1 VATPDKK
8 SQSNSGKVGAGLFGA
23 GAGAILTYFLTHG
36 RTAQAA
42 PAEGNVFTPDE
53 ETWNLLVGILQG
65 IVDLNEKAD
74 TLTEAINNLSAAFG
88 VGTLAN
94 PKGGVAAHIM
104 NQTVGT
110 AIQLPDYPVPWDK
123 EVVIKALNGNA
134 QPCRVGFGKMEAQ
147 DIAMAWPL
155 LRNEA
160 KGWKVDNANRL
171 WVCFIGPTDGVAW
184 SVEREGS

>member
-1 VATPDKK
+1 VATPEKK
-8 SQSNSGKVGAGLFGA
+8 SQSNSGKVGAGLLGA

-42 PAEGNVFTPDE
+42 PPEGNVLTPDE

-65 IVDLNEKAD
+65 IVDLNAKAD
-74 TLTEAINNLSAAFG
+74 ALSEAINNLTVSLG
-88 VGTLAN
+88 GDISLKN
-94 PKGGVAAHIM
+94 PEGGVAAQVF
-104 NQTVGT
+104 NQTAGV

-134 QPCRVGFGKMEAQ
+134 QPCRVGFSKIEAQ
-147 DIAMAWPL
+147 DVTLAWPL

-184 SVEREGS
+184 SVEKGR